1 MVMLR
6 ARLYV
11 VEGTVGRGGVGGTEL
26 SKRGIGN
33 CNFRLFGTEDE
44 EE

>member
-26 SKRGIGN
+26 PMQQMMMQTVKRQQLNHG
-33 CNFRLFGTEDE
+33 
-44 EE
+44 